1 MSTFK
6 CGLRRFDGHGSS
18 SYRQVDTAATREME
32 SAFERLR
39 RSREQQDAGC
49 FAVQQPV
56 AKLSTVLKQVDVVAV
71 EQKDTKNCYSL
82 SDAK

>member
-1 MSTFK
+1 
-6 CGLRRFDGHGSS
+6 
-18 SYRQVDTAATREME
+18 ME

-39 RSREQQDAGC
+39 RSRDQQDAGC
-49 FAVQQPV
+49 FAVQPV
-56 AKLSTVLKQVDVVAV
+56 IKPTVVLKQVDAVAI

>member
-1 MSTFK
+1 M
-6 CGLRRFDGHGSS
+6 D
-18 SYRQVDTAATREME
+18 

-49 FAVQQPV
+49 FAMQPV
-56 AKLSTVLKQVDVVAV
+56 IVSAKPSTVLKQADAVVV